1 MWIFNVKF
9 VEAKIS
15 RCSIQVELRLIQ
27 NGNRTHTKSFE
38 LTWHGT
44 WQTLRSIVK
53 KSQTQIFTW
62 WQLFAHLLY
71 KLSYIY
77 IVVCNLR
84 SKTRNRNHSREK
96 FLISMLYPNIFNRQ
110 ISKQAAFGAMEWNSW
125 FWKLK
130 QTCMKCQGN
139 LLIAI
144 EIGTFKL
151 TFGSKILH
159 WCSDI
164 FRYFVLKMSEKEAII
179 RLECQKYTQ
188 NLIKLWFSER

>member
-1 MWIFNVKF
+1 METARIRNPLNSLDMALDKLCDPSSRRVKRKYLLGDNF
-9 VEAKIS
+9 
-15 RCSIQVELRLIQ
+15 
-27 NGNRTHTKSFE
+27 
-38 LTWHGT
+38 
-44 WQTLRSIVK
+44 
-53 KSQTQIFTW
+53 
-62 WQLFAHLLY
+62 FAHLLY
-71 KLSYIY
+71 KLSYMH

-164 FRYFVLKMSEKEAII
+164 FRYFVLKMSEKEANI